1 MNIKDFM
8 KRRFLRKRRD
18 GSAVLVVIVLLACIA
33 SIVIAN
39 SQTLHLLK
47 EELKQIDRQQMK
59 QHGQSSGH

>member
-1 MNIKDFM
+1 MNPKDCM
-8 KRRFLRKRRD
+8 RRRDLRRRRD

-33 SIVIAN
+33 TIVVAN

-59 QHGQSSGH
+59 EHGQSSGH